1 MGKAKS
7 TGSPT
12 DVTDIDRR
20 QFLTSLIIAAAGAL
34 VIRTTEAATA
44 ASDSPSATTSDWQS
58 VLETMF
64 PHDHI
69 DRALYAVPANALVAA
84 AEKDP
89 GVRQL
94 LDGGWRS
101 LQQATGGDWSA
112 ATKEVQSRAIASLF
126 GTPLFSLL
134 RQTTV
139 FTFYAN
145 PKVWE
150 AFGYEGDA
158 WVRGGYV
165 GRELNTI
172 DWLPD
177 PPLASAQ
184 GT

>member
-1 MGKAKS
+1 MGNAKS
-7 TGSPT
+7 TESPD
-12 DVTDIDRR
+12 DVTDTDRR

-34 VIRTTEAATA
+34 VIRTTEAATEPGA
-44 ASDSPSATTSDWQS
+44 PSATAADWQS

-69 DRALYAVPANALVAA
+69 DRALYAVPAGALVSAA
-84 AEKDP
+84 AKDP

-101 LQQATGGDWSA
+101 LQQATGGNWPA
-112 ATKEVQSRAIASLF
+112 ASEEVRSRAIASIV

-139 FTFYAN
+139 FTFYGN
-145 PKVWE
+145 PKVWA

-165 GRELNTI
+165 GKELNTI

-177 PPLASAQ
+177 PPRASAQ

>member
-1 MGKAKS
+1 
-7 TGSPT
+7 
-12 DVTDIDRR
+12 
-20 QFLTSLIIAAAGAL
+20 
-34 VIRTTEAATA
+34 
-44 ASDSPSATTSDWQS
+44 
-58 VLETMF
+58 MF

-69 DRALYAVPANALVAA
+69 DRALYAVPAGALVSA

-101 LQQATGGDWSA
+101 LQQATGNDWSA
-112 ATKEVQSRAIASLF
+112 ASKEARLRAVASIA
-126 GTPLFSLL
+126 GTPLFTLL

-139 FTFYAN
+139 FTFYGN

-165 GRELNTI
+165 GKELNTI